1 MRWRDLSGGHR
12 SHLDELAGRDPY
24 EILDVKREMPRA
36 EIRRAYLARVRV
48 YHPDRVDPFLQSVAQ
63 EMLKLLNRAW
73 EAIEREQ
80 ADGR

>member
-12 SHLDELAGRDPY
+12 SHLLELEGRDPY
-24 EILDVKREMPRA
+24 TVLGVTETTPRA
-36 EIRRAYLARVRV
+36 EIRRAYLAKVRA

-63 EMLKLLNRAW
+63 EMLKLFNRAW
-73 EAIEREQ
+73 ETIEREQ